1 MSLRR
6 EWLKRNNKI
15 IHGKIQHTKS
25 TLFIMPM
32 IGYKLE
38 DFFDVTGHISFLI
51 NCYIDPDN
59 EKIIIV
65 LDNAEDENIQRG
77 EYEKFVKYVDLNLD
91 KRIIFISSTSN
102 RNSFYAKYKELAEAY
117 LLTHHSDGIVLKFPV
132 FIGKGLL
139 PKLKSGEYMA
149 FGTLELITLDN
160 VVNIIEK
167 YINDNDY
174 QKRIYHIAGE
184 KIEALTVLEILKI

>member
-1 MSLRR
+1 MVILVNGRGQLG
-6 EWLKRNNKI
+6 EKLKRLTSLNTKKSI
-15 IHGKIQHTKS
+15 CIYHTW
-25 TLFIMPM
+25 T
-32 IGYKLE
+32 
-38 DFFDVTGHISFLI
+38 VTH
-51 NCYIDPDN
+51 NVN
-59 EKIIIV
+59 
-65 LDNAEDENIQRG
+65 NAEDETIQRG
-77 EYEKFVKYVDLNLD
+77 EYEKFIRYVDLNLD

-117 LLTHHSDGIVLKFPV
+117 LLTHHSDGIVLKFPA